1 VERAAGREAPVR
13 VEDATVTWDG
23 FRQPHRPKRDYAG
36 FGPFVFDLSTYRAA
50 ATERWTTERAVI
62 RRCR

>member
-1 VERAAGREAPVR
+1 VR
-13 VEDATVTWDG
+13 VEDAAVTREG

-50 ATERWTTERAVI
+50 VTERWTTERAVI